1 MLQLARLSQVRLQSV
16 FAAHASVHLLVS
28 VHFTLHEPFV
38 HVKLQVSP
46 FLHSQLAPHSRG
58 APGGGA
64 VSVAP
69 VSREPPPS
77 VPGAGVEPDEDDV
90 EPDED
95 PEDDAGESVLPVP
108 MFQS

>member
-16 FAAHASVHLLVS
+16 FGAHASVHLLVS
-28 VHFTLHEPFV
+28 VHFTLHEPVV

-64 VSVAP
+64 VSGAP
-69 VSREPPPS
+69 VSRAPPPS
-77 VPGAGVEPDEDDV
+77 VPGAGVEPEDD

-95 PEDDAGESVLPVP
+95 PDEDAGASVLPVP